1 MTKLACVSVLCVLL
15 LGVSSS
21 LAGMLVEPNTGMEFP
36 DEITVETPSAH
47 YTLKA
52 TGVGIR
58 EKTIFKVNVYVIVSY
73 IDSAVTLH
81 GDLGEAIINLDAAK
95 RLQMDL
101 VRSFSREKLIN
112 AFREVI
118 EKNYTDTAPFAADMD
133 TFFAYW
139 DRDARDK
146 DQIIFQY
153 LPGQGLTTSLNGEV
167 KGVIKNFA
175 FTEALWTVWFGE
187 KPASDGL
194 KRDLLAEITPKTP
207 QTP

>member
-1 MTKLACVSVLCVLL
+1 MTKLACVSVLCAFL

-21 LAGMLVEPNTGMEFP
+21 IAGTVVEPNTGMEYP
-36 DEITVETPSAH
+36 DEITIETPSAH

-73 IDSAVTLH
+73 IESAVTLQ

-101 VRSFSREKLIN
+101 VRGFSRDKLIN

-118 EKNYTDTAPFAADMD
+118 DKNYSDNSAFAADMD
-133 TFFAYW
+133 IFFAYF

-146 DQIIFQY
+146 DQIIFEY

-167 KGVIKNFA
+167 KGVITNFA
-175 FTEALWTVWFGE
+175 FTRALWTVWFGE

-194 KRDLLAEITPKTP
+194 KRDLLAAITPKTP
-207 QTP
+207 